1 MKENNKLLFEGN
13 DLQDLYGFIKSDKE
27 VAPIVSLL
35 SDHSY
40 LFDIDLSSRMLNY
53 YESQGLLTFHR
64 IGNGKRR
71 FSFTNII
78 SYKIAQHIKDSNNN
92 NNNASAVPKLVQE
105 LNKVS
110 RAGSSILNDCLA
122 LACILIGVRNLWVG
136 FFFDAESSVFQILVT
151 DKQKNGYFDLS
162 NIVCEVIL
170 NKEAKMDFNSN
181 SIKKSSFGYELS
193 KLIDKLRQKSKHPA
207 FISPNNSESNQNWK
221 DRINDNSIKSIQ
233 KFYSQRPLNSL
244 KREFDLLY
252 LDGNDN
258 LLGIAI
264 QNIGSNYQDFR
275 NNKIVSETIEELT
288 EAFRREIEIH
298 LRYLEKT
305 NN

>member
-1 MKENNKLLFEGN
+1 
-13 DLQDLYGFIKSDKE
+13 Y
-27 VAPIVSLL
+27 
-35 SDHSY
+35 SY

-53 YESQGLLTFHR
+53 YDSQGLLTFHR

-78 SYKIAQHIKDSNNN
+78 SYKIAQHIKDS

-136 FFFDAESSVFQILVT
+136 FFFDAESSVFQILIT

-170 NKEAKMDFNSN
+170 NKETKMDFNCN

-207 FISPNNSESNQNWK
+207 FISPNNSKSNQNWK
-221 DRINDNSIKSIQ
+221 DRINENSTISIQ
-233 KFYSQRPLNSL
+233 KIYSQRPLNSL
-244 KREFDLLY
+244 KREFDLFY
-252 LDGNDN
+252 IDENDN
-258 LLGIAI
+258 LIGVNIK
-264 QNIGSNYQDFR
+264 NIGSNYNDLR
-275 NNKIVSETIEELT
+275 NNEMVSKSIDELT
-288 EAFRREIEIH
+288 DAFRREIELH
-298 LRYLEKT
+298 LKYLEKA
-305 NN
+305 NK

>member
-1 MKENNKLLFEGN
+1 MKESNKLLFEGI
-13 DLQDLYGFIKSDKE
+13 DLEELYGFLKSDKE
-27 VAPIVSLL
+27 VVQLNSLL

-53 YESQGLLTFHR
+53 YETQGLLTFHR

-78 SYKIAQHIKDSNNN
+78 SYKIAQHIKDSN

-170 NKEAKMDFNSN
+170 SKEAKLDTNSN
-181 SIKKSSFGYELS
+181 SIKKLSFGYELS
-193 KLIDKLRQKSKHPA
+193 KLIDKLRQKSKHSA
-207 FISPNNSESNQNWK
+207 FISPSNSNSNRYWN
-221 DRINDNSIKSIQ
+221 DRINDNSTKSIQ

-252 LDGNDN
+252 LDSNDN

-264 QNIGSNYQDFR
+264 QNIGSNYQDLR
-275 NNKIVSETIEELT
+275 NNEIVSETIEGLT
-288 EAFRREIEIH
+288 EAFRREIELN

-305 NN
+305 NK

>member
-78 SYKIAQHIKDSNNN
+78 SYKIAQHIKDSNK
-92 NNNASAVPKLVQE
+92 NASAVPKLVQE

-122 LACILIGVRNLWVG
+122 LACILIGVRNLWAG
-136 FFFDAESSVFQILVT
+136 FFFDPESSAFQILVT
-151 DKQKNGYFDLS
+151 DKQKDGYFDLS

-170 NKEAKMDFNSN
+170 NKEAKMDINSN
-181 SIKKSSFGYELS
+181 EQMIF
-193 KLIDKLRQKSKHPA
+193 
-207 FISPNNSESNQNWK
+207 FIFS
-221 DRINDNSIKSIQ
+221 
-233 KFYSQRPLNSL
+233 
-244 KREFDLLY
+244 
-252 LDGNDN
+252 
-258 LLGIAI
+258 
-264 QNIGSNYQDFR
+264 
-275 NNKIVSETIEELT
+275 
-288 EAFRREIEIH
+288 
-298 LRYLEKT
+298 
-305 NN
+305 

>member
-78 SYKIAQHIKDSNNN
+78 SYKIAQHIKDSNK
-92 NNNASAVPKLVQE
+92 NASAVPKLVQE

-122 LACILIGVRNLWVG
+122 LACILIGVRNLWAG
-136 FFFDAESSVFQILVT
+136 FFFDPESSAFQILVT
-151 DKQKNGYFDLS
+151 DKQKDGYFDLS

-170 NKEAKMDFNSN
+170 NKEAKMDINSN

-193 KLIDKLRQKSKHPA
+193 KLIDRLRQKSKHPA
-207 FISPNNSESNQNWK
+207 FISQNNSESNQNWK
-221 DRINDNSIKSIQ
+221 DRINDNSTKSIQ

-244 KREFDLLY
+244 KREFDLFY
-252 LDGNDN
+252 IDENDN
-258 LLGIAI
+258 LIGVNIK
-264 QNIGSNYQDFR
+264 NIGSNYNDLR
-275 NNKIVSETIEELT
+275 NNEMVSKSIDELT
-288 EAFRREIEIH
+288 NAFRREIELH
-298 LRYLEKT
+298 LKYLEKA
-305 NN
+305 NK

>member
-1 MKENNKLLFEGN
+1 MKEINKLLFEGN

-92 NNNASAVPKLVQE
+92 NASAVPKLVQE

-170 NKEAKMDFNSN
+170 NKEAKMDINSN

-193 KLIDKLRQKSKHPA
+193 KLIDRLRQKSKHPA
-207 FISPNNSESNQNWK
+207 FISQNNSESNQNWK
-221 DRINDNSIKSIQ
+221 DRINDNSTKSIQ

-244 KREFDLLY
+244 KREFDLFY
-252 LDGNDN
+252 IDENDN
-258 LLGIAI
+258 LIGVNIK
-264 QNIGSNYQDFR
+264 NIGSNYNDLR
-275 NNKIVSETIEELT
+275 NNEMVSKSIDELT
-288 EAFRREIEIH
+288 NAFRREIELH
-298 LRYLEKT
+298 LKYLEKA
-305 NN
+305 NK

>member
-1 MKENNKLLFEGN
+1 MKEINKLLFEGN
-13 DLQDLYGFIKSDKE
+13 DLQDLYGFVKSDKE
-27 VAPIVSLL
+27 VAPLVSLL

-78 SYKIAQHIKDSNNN
+78 SYKIAQHIKDSN

-170 NKEAKMDFNSN
+170 SKEAKLDTNSN
-181 SIKKSSFGYELS
+181 SIKKLSFGYELS
-193 KLIDKLRQKSKHPA
+193 KLIDKLRQKSKHSA
-207 FISPNNSESNQNWK
+207 FISPSNSNSNRYWN
-221 DRINDNSIKSIQ
+221 DRINDNSTKSIQ

-252 LDGNDN
+252 LDSNDN

-264 QNIGSNYQDFR
+264 QNIGSNYQDLR
-275 NNKIVSETIEELT
+275 NNEIVSETIEGLT
-288 EAFRREIEIH
+288 EAFRREIELN

-305 NN
+305 NK